1 MKLVKKRFD
10 WDHGWRGQNDFEYGI
25 DLTVTN
31 DTDATIELVKS
42 SCLLM
47 SDSGFSIGGSSGSYH
62 DEDIYMDPGDVSEF
76 QVVTDNVMLSALSGE
91 ADSVTA
97 EISATFF
104 SKEFVNLGEM
114 SVPNDVA
121 TSALFENRVD
131 IANSDFSV
139 QGAVVYI
146 EPSDDAD
153 RSLLA
158 TVGVRNSGTEML
170 QKVIAQLTLFDRDGQ
185 QIQQG
190 EVEEFI
196 APERSTILSPSV
208 YTKAGRLRGASVKL
222 NATFFKAVK
231 TSGITLKN
239 PEKRK

>member
-10 WDHGWRGQNDFEYGI
+10 WDHGWRGQNDLEYGI

-31 DTDATIELVKS
+31 DTGATIELVKS

-47 SDSGFSIGGSSGSYH
+47 SNRGFSIGGTSGSYH
-62 DEDIYMDPGDVSEF
+62 DDDIYMDPGDISEF

-91 ADSVTA
+91 AGSVTA

-104 SKEFVNLGEM
+104 SKDFVNLGEM
-114 SVPNDVA
+114 SVPDDG
-121 TSALFENRVD
+121 TSSALFENRVD

-146 EPSDDAD
+146 EPSEDAD
-153 RSLLA
+153 RSLIA

-185 QIQQG
+185 QIEQG
-190 EVEEFI
+190 EVEEFV
-196 APERSTILSPSV
+196 APQRSLTLSPSV

-222 NATFFKAVK
+222 TSTFFKEVK
-231 TSGITLKN
+231 TCGITLKS